1 MEKIENKEEFSFLK
15 FCEKLKKFLR
25 FDYFEKIINH
35 YEESKEFRLQGITF
49 SSINFLV
56 PLIYSKIKTFNKSI
70 IYIIDDKETSLF
82 VKMEMMFFV
91 KILNLDIKK
100 DEIFLFSEDEGENKN
115 LLFEKLNENLIQ
127 NKPCIAVWHSNDLLD
142 IGIDIKNLEKNKF
155 ELKIGEKL
163 NILSLKEILLK
174 NSFNFVDEVYE
185 KNDFNMRGEIL
196 DLWPINYEN
205 PLRITFDDEIIES
218 IYEFDITTQRRNLKK
233 KYESIFIKNFSKNNN
248 TIYLDNFDPKNF
260 ICFYDNKIIGNTK
273 SYLLEKNFF
282 SFLIEPF
289 NKASKDI
296 KLYESM
302 AFNAD
307 IDLITKYLG
316 DLLDDDYNIFIVFYK
331 DADIANFKSTLFKNK
346 KFRNSKN
353 LHFFNGFIRE
363 GFYSLEEKIAFFTEK
378 EIFNRNLKDEII
390 VKDKKINKKVDV
402 FRENSIDY
410 KIGDYV
416 VHNNFGIG
424 KFLGF
429 SNIKVGEKNSE
440 YITIEY
446 SKGDKLFVPIFDFK
460 FISKYS
466 NYDSD
471 YIPMLDSMD
480 GFTWKKSR
488 AKIEQKI
495 FEMANSIISLQAIR
509 KKISGFS
516 FKENK
521 VMEDDFRNTF
531 PYEETEDQKKAIEEV
546 LLDMASDTPMERLI
560 AGDTGYGK
568 TEVAIRAAFRA
579 MINSKQVLLICPT
592 TLLCKQHYNTFKERF
607 SSYPFKI
614 SMLSRFLTKKDI
626 EDAKKS
632 ILQGKIDLI
641 ISTHIALRSNIKFK
655 DLGLVIIDEEHRF
668 GVKDKE
674 KLKMFQKNIDILYL
688 SATPIPRTLSMALN
702 GIKDIS
708 VIETP
713 PPIRKNITTYIYE
726 YDAKIIKQAIDFE
739 LSRGGQVFYL
749 YNNVE
754 DIEKKREEL
763 VSMFPDKNIATA
775 HGQMMPN
782 ELDEKV
788 TNFIDKKY
796 DILVATTIIES
807 GLDIPKVNMIIID
820 RADLL
825 GLAQIYQLR
834 GRVGRGYE
842 KAFCYLL
849 FPKDF
854 SLNKNAIKRLE
865 AIKSFEGFGAGIKL
879 AMRDL
884 EIRGA
889 GNLLGKKQHGY
900 IKEIGFELYM
910 DMLKKAIS
918 KMNGEALEDIDCEI
932 DLPISFYIP
941 KTYIPSPPVRMYFY
955 KELISITSDEEAKN
969 IKKELLDRFGTI
981 PKELENFFEVLN
993 IKNLAKNL
1001 KISSIKENKNVITI
1015 NFSDPKIIDIN
1026 IILDM
1031 MEKEKGKIKF
1041 KNNSPNAID
1050 LYVNKNKL
1058 DYIKNILTKLK

>member
-1 MEKIENKEEFSFLK
+1 MVNMENKEEYPFLK
-15 FCEKLKKFLR
+15 FCEKLKRFLR
-25 FDYFEKIINH
+25 FDYLEKIINQ
-35 YEESKEFRLQGITF
+35 EESREFRLQGLTL
-49 SSINFLV
+49 SSINFLI
-56 PLIYSKIKTFNKSI
+56 PLIYSKTKTFNKSI
-70 IYIIDDKETSLF
+70 IYIIDDKETALF
-82 VKMEMMFFV
+82 VKMEMLFFI
-91 KILNLDIKK
+91 KLLNLDITK
-100 DEIFLFSEDEGENKN
+100 DEIFLFSEGENKN
-115 LLFEKLNENLIQ
+115 LLFEKLNEFLI
-127 NKPCIAVWHSNDLLD
+127 NGKTTIAVWHSSDLLEM
-142 IGIDIKNLEKNKF
+142 GIDIKNLEKDKF
-155 ELKIGEKL
+155 TIKVGDKID
-163 NILSLKEILLK
+163 ILHLKETLLK

-205 PLRITFDDEIIES
+205 PVRVIFDDDIIES

-233 KYESIFIKNFSKNNN
+233 KYGNVSIKNFSKNN
-248 TIYLDNFDPKNF
+248 TIYLDNFYPENF
-260 ICFYDNKIIGNTK
+260 VCFYDNKTIGNTK
-273 SYLLEKNFF
+273 SCLKKKNFF
-282 SFLIEPF
+282 SFLLEPF
-289 NKASKDI
+289 SKEAKDL

-302 AFNAD
+302 SFNAD
-307 IDLITKYLG
+307 IDLIVKYLA
-316 DLLDDDYNIFIVFYK
+316 DLLDDDYDIFIIFYK
-331 DADIANFKSTLFKNK
+331 DADINSFKTTLFKNK
-346 KFRNSKN
+346 KFKYSNSKN
-353 LHFFNGFIRE
+353 LHFLKGFLRE
-363 GFYSLEEKIAFFTEK
+363 GFYSLDEKIAFFTEK
-378 EIFNRNLKDEII
+378 EIFNRNLKDEVI
-390 VKDKKINKKVDV
+390 VKDKKINRKIDV
-402 FRENSIDY
+402 FKENLIDY

-429 SNIKVGEKNSE
+429 SNIKVGEKTSE

-446 SKGDKLFVPIFDFK
+446 SKGDKLFVPVFDFK
-460 FISKYS
+460 FITKYS

-471 YIPMLDSMD
+471 YIPILDSMD

-516 FKENK
+516 FKENEI
-521 VMEDDFRNTF
+521 MEKDFKATF
-531 PYEETEDQKKAIEEV
+531 PYEETEDQKKAIEDV
-546 LLDMASDTPMERLI
+546 LTDMSSSFPMERLI

-568 TEVAIRAAFRA
+568 TEVAIRATFRA
-579 MINSKQVLLICPT
+579 IINNKQVLLICPT

-614 SMLSRFLTKKDI
+614 SMLSRFLSKNDI
-626 EDAKKS
+626 ENAKES
-632 ILQGKIDLI
+632 ISQGKTDLI
-641 ISTHIALRSNIKFK
+641 ISTHMALRSNIQFK

-674 KLKMFQKNIDILYL
+674 KLKKLQKNIDILYL

-726 YDAKIIKQAIDFE
+726 YDSKIIKKAINFE
-739 LSRGGQVFYL
+739 LSREGQVFYL

-754 DIEKKREEL
+754 DIEKKRLEL
-763 VSMFPDKNIATA
+763 LSMFPDKNIAVA
-775 HGQMMPN
+775 HGKMSPS

-796 DILVATTIIES
+796 DILIATTIIES

-849 FPKDF
+849 FPRDF
-854 SLNKNAIKRLE
+854 HLNKNAIKRLE
-865 AIKSFEGFGAGIKL
+865 AIKSFQGFGAGIKL

-918 KMNGEALEDIDCEI
+918 KMNGDNLEDIDCEV
-932 DLPISFYIP
+932 DLGISFYIP
-941 KTYIPSPPVRMYFY
+941 NSYISSPPIRMYFY
-955 KELISITSDEEAKN
+955 KEMINVTSDEEANN
-969 IKKELLDRFGTI
+969 IKKELLDRFGSI
-981 PKELENFFEVLN
+981 PRELENFFDILN
-993 IKNLAKNL
+993 IKNLAKRL
-1001 KISSIKENKNVITI
+1001 KISSIKENKNIITI
-1015 NFSDPKIIDIN
+1015 NFSDPNIIN
-1026 IILDM
+1026 INTILEM
-1031 MEKEKGKIKF
+1031 MEEEKGKIKF
-1041 KNNSPNAID
+1041 KNNNPNAID
-1050 LYVNKNKL
+1050 LYVNKNKI
-1058 DYIKNILTKLK
+1058 DYIKNILIKL